1 MQNISVI
8 IRLKNEDRWVGHT
21 IQSILDNLDKPEII
35 IIDNNSNDKSIE
47 IVNSFKEDPAIRNKS
62 NKNYTN
68 IKVININNYTPGKAL
83 NQGVKLSKKKNILVI
98 SSHCVLK
105 KIKIK
110 KHITDLKKYV
120 AVFGNQTPIYEG
132 KKIIKRYIW
141 SHFEKNEVVN
151 MYSKMENRYF
161 FHNAIAMYERNTLV
175 KYKFD
180 ENLTGKE
187 DRYWA
192 DSIIKKKKK
201 ILYDPELEV
210 DHHYTPNGNT
220 WKGLA

>member
-1 MQNISVI
+1 
-8 IRLKNEDRWVGHT
+8 
-21 IQSILDNLDKPEII
+21 
-35 IIDNNSNDKSIE
+35 
-47 IVNSFKEDPAIRNKS
+47 
-62 NKNYTN
+62 
-68 IKVININNYTPGKAL
+68 
-83 NQGVKLSKKKNILVI
+83 
-98 SSHCVLK
+98 
-105 KIKIK
+105 
-110 KHITDLKKYV
+110 
-120 AVFGNQTPIYEG
+120 
-132 KKIIKRYIW
+132 
-141 SHFEKNEVVN
+141 
-151 MYSKMENRYF
+151 
-161 FHNAIAMYERNTLV
+161 MYERNTLV